1 MILWRGRENESE
13 LSVQNCPCF
22 WPVLN
27 IQDVIMLSTIPN
39 TQLHY
44 FKAFLCRDSVFPP
57 PNRKAA
63 CLNIKTKR
71 IIKNKDILKRSSPCI
86 LYSTLDEA
94 GALSETSSVSAT
106 SKCIFAYIISRNTHT
121 HAPSEHSH
129 TSRRGRAGEL
139 HRDKQLRTRK
149 QRTRLTY
156 QLKVSRRTLL
166 HYSSSRPLFAWEIT
180 LV

>member
-106 SKCIFAYIISRNTHT
+106 SKRIFAYIISHVTHT
-121 HAPSEHSH
+121 H
-129 TSRRGRAGEL
+129 
-139 HRDKQLRTRK
+139 
-149 QRTRLTY
+149 
-156 QLKVSRRTLL
+156 TLL
-166 HYSSSRPLFAWEIT
+166 QNILTRAAVAGRVSCTGTNSSAPENSEPD
-180 LV
+180 